1 MKKLLS
7 ALIAVVI
14 VLSTL
19 ISLPLSVSAESLY
32 IRKIVSVVYDDS
44 GSMDGENKWAFAN
57 YAMQSFCGMLN
68 SEDQL
73 YITYMADAED
83 AHYVGYDP
91 QRIDLSAGGIQTS
104 VEAIRTHNNKGNTP
118 YQAVEI
124 AYNKLKSIDDPNP
137 NTQYWLVVI
146 TDGEFQSAPADLNAE
161 FDKYVAT
168 VMPNG
173 SYPQVTFLGIG
184 KNVTPPKGDQKKG
197 IYTYSASNASG
208 IIGAMSDMADRIS
221 GRTRLDKNGIKK
233 IDDTTIQVSS
243 SIPLLNIA
251 VFTQGGDAKI
261 TKAEYTGGANIPIS
275 RNVSLNYPGYSDLV
289 GGAYLLGDSQT
300 VIEAGSYNIKF
311 DHKVDIDNVIVL
323 FEPALEMRV
332 NLAVNGKE
340 ITDFS
345 GLSNSMENDKITI
358 SCKIYEMGTSKEVDP
373 ALLPPGTKFE
383 ITVTEN
389 GTVAEQISGKDMVL
403 ADYVLK
409 NTETEIEAAV
419 LIEGF
424 NPITFSTKFTPVKY
438 VPKIVYTVA
447 SDFGSDVKNVKL
459 DYIDGNKDLS
469 ICFTFFADGVPMT
482 DTEAVK
488 ALNPVI
494 SVSPQGNAGVITYS
508 NDGKV
513 IFTPNAASIPAQNDG
528 SFEVDVTCTIDEG
541 ASATQTY
548 TVLISSYEVI
558 SVAATQS
565 VKKTELFG
573 NPVSVSFYITK
584 DGDKLDKA
592 AVEKQISIL
601 LNEEH
606 ASLKTDIVVSAD
618 GTITVT
624 PYTDEEYI
632 LNFKTW
638 WTNWSYYFGLEGSDI
653 KVTLNHAYGNA
664 ESVIDIVGEDTEYML
679 KNVYAPLI
687 LEILIV
693 AAILAYIIRYFT
705 KPRFASNGVL
715 YVGSISWNR
724 GTAGTHR
731 MELGEV
737 PLKQFNKFKN
747 LWNPF
752 KPLIVSANGV
762 SITAVKGNRIQCNEL
777 FPWFSDGIRPKVRT
791 IQINSPKDVVNYCL
805 EKEELV
811 IHEIKTISVMD
822 EQNRIISQDDS
833 VYYFAR
839 ADIVNVKV
847 GTKQTEVIDS
857 AIAFCYSTIQN

>member
-1 MKKLLS
+1 MNVKKLLS

-104 VEAIRTHNNKGNTP
+104 VEAIRKHNNMGNTP

-146 TDGEFQSAPADLNAE
+146 TDGEFQSAPSDLNTE
-161 FDKYVAT
+161 LDKYVTT

-184 KNVTPPKGDQKKG
+184 SNVTPPRADQKKG

-233 IDDTTIQVSS
+233 IDDTTVQVSS

-251 VFTQGGDAKI
+251 VFTQGVDAEI
-261 TKAEYTGGANIPIS
+261 TNAEYTGGTNIPIS
-275 RNVSLNYPGYSDLV
+275 RNVSLNYPGFSDLV

-300 VIEAGSYNIKF
+300 VIEAGTYNIKF
-311 DHKVDIDNVIVL
+311 DHKVDINNVIVL

-340 ITDFS
+340 ITDYS

-373 ALLPPGTKFE
+373 SLLPPGTKFE

-389 GTVAEQISGKDMVL
+389 GTVAEHISGKDMIL

-409 NTETEIEAAV
+409 NTETEIDAAV

-424 NPITFSTKFTPVKY
+424 NPITFSTKFTPVKF
-438 VPKIVYTVA
+438 VPKVVYTVA

-482 DTEAVK
+482 E
-488 ALNPVI
+488 
-494 SVSPQGNAGVITYS
+494 
-508 NDGKV
+508 
-513 IFTPNAASIPAQNDG
+513 F
-528 SFEVDVTCTIDEG
+528 
-541 ASATQTY
+541 
-548 TVLISSYEVI
+548 
-558 SVAATQS
+558 
-565 VKKTELFG
+565 
-573 NPVSVSFYITK
+573 
-584 DGDKLDKA
+584 
-592 AVEKQISIL
+592 
-601 LNEEH
+601 
-606 ASLKTDIVVSAD
+606 
-618 GTITVT
+618 
-624 PYTDEEYI
+624 
-632 LNFKTW
+632 
-638 WTNWSYYFGLEGSDI
+638 
-653 KVTLNHAYGNA
+653 
-664 ESVIDIVGEDTEYML
+664 
-679 KNVYAPLI
+679 NVFPLSC
-687 LEILIV
+687 EILQKGSPFICQ
-693 AAILAYIIRYFT
+693 
-705 KPRFASNGVL
+705 NGVE
-715 YVGSISWNR
+715 
-724 GTAGTHR
+724 A
-731 MELGEV
+731 
-737 PLKQFNKFKN
+737 
-747 LWNPF
+747 
-752 KPLIVSANGV
+752 
-762 SITAVKGNRIQCNEL
+762 
-777 FPWFSDGIRPKVRT
+777 
-791 IQINSPKDVVNYCL
+791 
-805 EKEELV
+805 
-811 IHEIKTISVMD
+811 IH
-822 EQNRIISQDDS
+822 
-833 VYYFAR
+833 
-839 ADIVNVKV
+839 
-847 GTKQTEVIDS
+847 
-857 AIAFCYSTIQN
+857 